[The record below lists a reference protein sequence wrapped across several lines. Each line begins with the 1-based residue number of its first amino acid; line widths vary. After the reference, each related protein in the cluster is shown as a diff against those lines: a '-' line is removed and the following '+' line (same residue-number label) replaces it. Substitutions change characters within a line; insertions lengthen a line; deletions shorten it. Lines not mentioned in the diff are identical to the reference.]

1 MKMIANRLY
10 NYATQDKRFSF
21 KHRQDFRQAA
31 DFIIKNYVEID
42 RHIKCEICGHVS
54 FSDEENEK
62 HFYKFH
68 RNNF

>member
-31 DFIIKNYVEID
+31 DFIIDNYIEID
-42 RHIKCEICGHVS
+42 HHIKCEICGHIS
-54 FSDEENEK
+54 FSDEENTA
-62 HFYKFH
+62 HFERCHEGDF
-68 RNNF
+68 